1 MGLVVLASSIW
12 MGVDASRLGYDK
24 RDVRGLAAMGPVG
37 WFFCGLL
44 LWIVAFPL
52 YLIKRPELKAAGE
65 QRRRGLLG
73 GYPPGMIAGAP
84 WTPGAG
90 PSYGQPQYG
99 PPQYCQPQYG
109 QPQYGQPQYGPP
121 QYGQPQYGQPQ
132 PPPYGTGYGAP
143 PPTYGAPGYP
153 QPAAAPDRDAVYAEI
168 IKLDQLRAAG
178 LLTDEE
184 FQRKK
189 SELLART

>member
-1 MGLVVLASSIW
+1 MGLVVLATSIW
-12 MGVDASRLGYDK
+12 MAADASKLGYDR

-73 GYPPGMIAGAP
+73 GYGPPGMIAGAP
-84 WTPGAG
+84 WQGAPGYRPPQGYPGAPPHGTPTYGMPQPQAYPPASPYGAG
-90 PSYGQPQYG
+90 PPHPGYAPGPQ
-99 PPQYCQPQYG
+99 
-109 QPQYGQPQYGPP
+109 
-121 QYGQPQYGQPQ
+121 
-132 PPPYGTGYGAP
+132 GYGAP
-143 PPTYGAPGYP
+143 SAPAP
-153 QPAAAPDRDAVYAEI
+153 APDRDQVYAEI
-168 IKLDQLRAAG
+168 VKLDQLRVAG
-178 LLTDEE
+178 LLTDDE